1 MGKYQRYK
9 NGLEKFLSS
18 EGGRRVL
25 NFCYSWGASIVV
37 IGAMFKIVHLQYA
50 NEILC
55 FSLIVEAVV
64 FFLSAF
70 ESPHKEYQWEDV
82 FPVLTSKN
90 PLDRPDFKGNTIITG
105 GGGGGVAVGGAPIV
119 VNFDGSQAAAVTPPP
134 AGYYPPVPQPP
145 APAPTPQQ
153 SVNIGLAAMG
163 LNVSEADARNLALS
177 IQKLGEAADQIAKMA
192 DMADATQAYVEQM
205 SSVAQ
210 NLERFNTV
218 TGSLSEVSDSIVN
231 SCKAISGTDSEQK
244 MGGYA
249 EQMEQLNQHLT
260 GLNQFYEVHLH
271 GLRSQ
276 METIHLINAGL
287 NRIRETY
294 DHSVV
299 DSSAFRAEN
308 EKMAQLLS
316 QLNQVYTRLLQAMT
330 VNMPIG
336 GGVPYGAQTPYQG
349 QAYPPQPPYGQMR

>member
-9 NGLEKFLSS
+9 NGLEKYLSS
-18 EGGRRVL
+18 EEGRRVL
-25 NFCYSWGASIVV
+25 SFCYSWGASIVV
-37 IGAMFKIVHLQYA
+37 IGAMFKIVHLPLA

-55 FSLIVEAVV
+55 FALVVEALV

-70 ESPHKEYQWEDV
+70 ERPMSEYHWEDV
-82 FPVLTSKN
+82 FPVLKSKN
-90 PLDRPDFKGNTIITG
+90 PLDRPDFAGNTIITG
-105 GGGGGVAVGGAPIV
+105 GGEGGITLGGATIV
-119 VNFDGSQAAAVTPPP
+119 GNYEGSPVAAGTAHLPTP
-134 AGYYPPVPQPP
+134 
-145 APAPTPQQ
+145 PTPQE
-153 SVNIGLAAMG
+153 SVNIGMAAMG
-163 LNVSEADARNLALS
+163 LNVSEEDSRNLANS
-177 IQKLGEAADQIAKMA
+177 IQKLNEAAEQISKMA
-192 DMADATQAYVEQM
+192 DLTEATQTYIDQM
-205 SSVAQ
+205 SSVSR
-210 NLERFNTV
+210 NLERFSTV

-231 SCKAISGTDSEQK
+231 SCKKISGVDSENTEDK
-244 MGGYA
+244 VVGYV
-249 EQMEQLNQHLT
+249 EQMEQLNQHLS

-299 DSSAFRAEN
+299 DSTAFRAEN

-330 VNMPIG
+330 INMPAG
-336 GGVPYGAQTPYQG
+336 GGMPYGAQPPYAG
-349 QAYPPQPPYGQMR
+349 QVYPQQPPYGQAR

>member
-1 MGKYQRYK
+1 M
-9 NGLEKFLSS
+9 FLSS
-18 EGGRRVL
+18 ETGRRIL
-25 NFCYSWGASIVV
+25 SFCYSWGASIVV
-37 IGAMFKIVHLQYA
+37 IGAMFKIVHLPYA

-55 FSLIVEAVV
+55 FSLIVEALV

-70 ESPHKEYQWEDV
+70 ERPHSEYNWEEV

-105 GGGGGVAVGGAPIV
+105 GGGSGVSVGGATIVGNFEGSPI
-119 VNFDGSQAAAVTPPP
+119 AAGTPPP
-134 AGYYPPVPQPP
+134 AGYYPPMPPPPQ
-145 APAPTPQQ
+145 PTPQQ

-163 LNVSEADARNLALS
+163 LNVSEEDAKNLAFS
-177 IQKLGEAADQIAKMA
+177 IQKLGAAADQISKMA
-192 DMADATQAYVEQM
+192 DMADATQAYIEQM
-205 SSVAQ
+205 STVAR

-218 TGSLSEVSDSIVN
+218 TGSLSDVSDSIVN
-231 SCKAISGTDSEQK
+231 SCKAISGADSEQK

-330 VNMPIG
+330 VSMPVG
-336 GGVPYGAQTPYQG
+336 GGIPFGSQSPYQG
-349 QAYPPQPPYGQMR
+349 QPYPQQPPYGQMR